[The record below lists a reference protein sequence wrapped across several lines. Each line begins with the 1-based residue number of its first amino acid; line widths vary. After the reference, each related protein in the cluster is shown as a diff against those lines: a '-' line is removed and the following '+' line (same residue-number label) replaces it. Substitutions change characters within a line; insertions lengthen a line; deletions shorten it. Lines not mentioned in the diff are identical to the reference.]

1 MQGSEVVFM
10 DIGTTSALGLY
21 NYPTT
26 LNGYGQGT
34 TSASA
39 SPNSSISPSSSSTSS
54 TGSAQDAAVL
64 QALTDTYTSLT
75 TSSNGLNALLGS
87 SNVLGPLVSGIYSE
101 SAANGQTPPDL
112 TSLAASAA
120 SVGGL
125 NSASASILFSG
136 NSKNGL
142 DNISSSAINLNATVA
157 LAAYYN
163 QQNDISNSTATT
175 SAAPAVTGTG
185 SPQSSDVKLA
195 LQSAQSALLNSTLN
209 LFA

>member
-1 MQGSEVVFM
+1 M
-10 DIGTTSALGLY
+10 DIGPTSALGLY

-26 LNGYGQGT
+26 LSSLGQGT

-39 SPNSSISPSSSSTSS
+39 SPNSSISPVSSSTSS
-54 TGSAQDAAVL
+54 TSSAQDAAVL

-75 TSSNGLNALLGS
+75 ANSNGLSALLGS
-87 SNVLGPLVSGIYSE
+87 SSVLGPLVSGIYSE
-101 SAANGQTPPDL
+101 STANGKTPPDL
-112 TSLAASAA
+112 SSLAASAA

-136 NSKNGL
+136 NNSNGL
-142 DNISSSAINLNATVA
+142 DNISSPVINMNATVA

-163 QQNDISNSTATT
+163 QQNDLSTSIAPTAAAT
-175 SAAPAVTGTG
+175 AVTGTG
-185 SPQSSDVKLA
+185 STQSSDVKTA
-195 LQSAQSALLNSTLN
+195 IHSAQSALLNSTLN

>member
-1 MQGSEVVFM
+1 M
-10 DIGTTSALGLY
+10 DIGSTSALGLY

-26 LNGYGQGT
+26 LSSLAPGT

-39 SPNSSISPSSSSTSS
+39 SPTSSTSPLSSSTSS
-54 TGSAQDAAVL
+54 PSNAQDAAVL

-75 TSSNGLNALLGS
+75 ANPNSLSALVGSNG
-87 SNVLGPLVSGIYSE
+87 VVGPLVSGIYSE
-101 SAANGQTPPDL
+101 SAGNGKASPDL

-125 NSASASILFSG
+125 NSASASILFSE

-142 DNISSSAINLNATVA
+142 DNISSSAINLNATLA
-157 LAAYYN
+157 LVSYAN
-163 QQNDISNSTATT
+163 RQNDVSGSSPATA
-175 SAAPAVTGTG
+175 AATALTGTG
-185 SPQSSDVKLA
+185 STQSSDVKTA
-195 LQSAQSALLNSTLN
+195 IHSAQSALFNSTLN

>member
-1 MQGSEVVFM
+1 M

-26 LNGYGQGT
+26 LNGYDLGT

-54 TGSAQDAAVL
+54 TGSAQDAAIL

-75 TSSNGLNALLGS
+75 TNSNGLSALVGS
-87 SNVLGPLVSGIYSE
+87 NGVVGPLVSGIYSE
-101 SAANGQTPPDL
+101 SAANGKTPPDL
-112 TSLAASAA
+112 SSLAASAA

-142 DNISSSAINLNATVA
+142 DNISSSVINLNATVA
-157 LAAYYN
+157 LVSYAN
-163 QQNDISNSTATT
+163 RQNDISSSTPAT
-175 SAAPAVTGTG
+175 AAASAVTGTG
-185 SPQSSDVKLA
+185 SMQSSDVKTA
-195 LQSAQSALLNSTLN
+195 IQSAQSALLNSTLN